1 MKHTARMTT
10 AARLDRWLGGVW
22 GSCLRAERRVHQWLM
37 AQGLPAGGAAV
48 LIWGVK
54 LATLG
59 VLLYIAVWTA
69 LLLVALVVAA
79 RMAEQT
85 PEGDD
90 DFDLQFPAS
99 LDELR
104 QTPGY
109 DPNLYNDT
117 SHEMYSED
125 D

>member
-10 AARLDRWLGGVW
+10 AARLGRWLGGVW
-22 GSCLRAERRVHQWLM
+22 GGCLRAERRVHQWLM
-37 AQGLPAGGAAV
+37 AQGLPAGGARV
-48 LIWGVK
+48 LIWVVK

-59 VLLYIAVWTA
+59 VLLYVAVWTA

-79 RMAEQT
+79 RMAEQA
-85 PEGDD
+85 PQGDD

>member
-10 AARLDRWLGGVW
+10 AARLGRWLGGVW
-22 GSCLRAERRVHQWLM
+22 GGCLRAERRVHQWLM
-37 AQGLPAGGAAV
+37 AQGLPAGGARV
-48 LIWGVK
+48 LIWVVK

-59 VLLYIAVWTA
+59 VLLYVSVWA
-69 LLLVALVVAA
+69 APLLVVLAVAA

-85 PEGDD
+85 PGGDD

-117 SHEMYSED
+117 SHVMYSED

>member
-10 AARLDRWLGGVW
+10 AARLGRWLGGVW
-22 GSCLRAERRVHQWLM
+22 GGCLRAERRVHQWLM
-37 AQGLPAGGAAV
+37 AQGVPAGGAAV

>member
-10 AARLDRWLGGVW
+10 AARLGRWLGGVW
-22 GSCLRAERRVHQWLM
+22 GGCLRAERRVHQWLM
-37 AQGLPAGGAAV
+37 AQGLPAGGARV
-48 LIWGVK
+48 LIWVVK

-59 VLLYIAVWTA
+59 VLLYVAVWTA

-79 RMAEQT
+79 RMAEQA
-85 PEGDD
+85 PQGDD

-99 LDELR
+99 LDELL

>member
-10 AARLDRWLGGVW
+10 AARLGRWLGGVW
-22 GSCLRAERRVHQWLM
+22 GVCLRAERRAHRWLV
-37 AQGLPAGGAAV
+37 AQALPAGGAAV
-48 LIWGVK
+48 LIWVIK
-54 LATLG
+54 LAVLG
-59 VLLYIAVWTA
+59 VLLYVAFWVA
-69 LLLVALVVAA
+69 LMLVALAVAA

-85 PEGDD
+85 PGGDD

>member
-1 MKHTARMTT
+1 MKHTAHMTT
-10 AARLDRWLGGVW
+10 AARLGRWLGGVW
-22 GSCLRAERRVHQWLM
+22 GGCLRAERRVHQWLM
-37 AQGLPAGGAAV
+37 AQGLPAGGARV
-48 LIWGVK
+48 LIWVVK

-59 VLLYIAVWTA
+59 VLLYGAVWAA
-69 LLLVALVVAA
+69 LLLVALAVAA

-85 PEGDD
+85 PGGDD

>member
-10 AARLDRWLGGVW
+10 AARLGRWLGGVW
-22 GSCLRAERRVHQWLM
+22 RGWLRAERRVHRWLM

-48 LIWGVK
+48 LIWVIK
-54 LATLG
+54 LAVLG
-59 VLLYIAVWTA
+59 VLLYVAFWVA
-69 LLLVALVVAA
+69 LILVALVVAA

-85 PEGDD
+85 PGGDD